1 MCADRILGCHNL
13 QIGHQHLIQRC
24 HSLTLGKHSS
34 AVRNQNIGFLAVD
47 KEGLYLMVT
56 DLQHAVSLP
65 QRLLHFIILSICRC
79 YLIRDFFDVAVRI
92 QQIDQFTVDLR
103 HITVDLIDIE
113 LCRIGN
119 IFICQ
124 LAVFPN
130 APEQA
135 DNKPHQDQKNRSSKP
150 QGRILQTAYSNA
162 AQHPSFS
169 FLPEIHKR
177 IHPSFFSVCRATA
190 GRRTLPRSSGSRFTL
205 TEYICNYVLCNT
217 AHYITF
223 LGFVHAESVLYMVRT

>member
-1 MCADRILGCHNL
+1 
-13 QIGHQHLIQRC
+13 
-24 HSLTLGKHSS
+24 
-34 AVRNQNIGFLAVD
+34 
-47 KEGLYLMVT
+47 MVT
-56 DLQHAVSLP
+56 DFQHTVSLP

-162 AQHPSFS
+162 MQHPSFS

-177 IHPSFFSVCRATA
+177 IHPSFFLSAERLPDAAPYRAAPAVLLHSRNIFAAMFFVTQPIISHFFA
-190 GRRTLPRSSGSRFTL
+190 LSMQSPCFTWREQDSLLPFAWYR
-205 TEYICNYVLCNT
+205 
-217 AHYITF
+217 
-223 LGFVHAESVLYMVRT
+223 